1 MLTAG
6 LGLGVGAH
14 DAAGGLGLDV
24 DGLRG
29 QVTFSNPMLPAFLDV
44 VHIEGL
50 RVGRSRVD
58 LRVHRYADGA
68 AGVDVVRARAR

>member
-1 MLTAG
+1 
-6 LGLGVGAH
+6 
-14 DAAGGLGLDV
+14 
-24 DGLRG
+24 RE

-68 AGVDVVRARAR
+68 AGVDVVSRSGPVSLSIHK